1 MTAKQLFLALCLMG
15 VARSGLQPKPHGRI
29 AAELP
34 PLISLGLGMMGEH
47 DAAPIVGACECGS
60 PFAQAMIIGGDR
72 ILSVDGIKVRSVEEV
87 SRALSLARPK
97 RSIQFVILRAFR
109 IKGIPPE
116 TVTVEFPLNW
126 WLAKPKNE

>member
-1 MTAKQLFLALCLMG
+1 MTAKQLLLALCLMG
-15 VARSGLQPKPHGRI
+15 IARSSLQTTPKERI
-29 AAELP
+29 GAELP
-34 PLISLGLGMMGEH
+34 PLISLGLGMMGER

-72 ILSVDGIKVRSVEEV
+72 ILSVDGIKVRTVQEV

-97 RSIQFVILRAFR
+97 RSIQFVILRAIR
-109 IKGIPPE
+109 IEGTPPE